1 MSDRAPQVLDERL
14 GFGFDAEER
23 GRVLEILAPLNR
35 HLAHWRPDQVDREL
49 DQAPVDVRTD
59 MIRQIEDET
68 SKGSCLKPGPRY
80 GGPRDVGRLGPSI
93 SLLATTSQAA
103 SKETSS
109 NPIVRS

>member
-1 MSDRAPQVLDERL
+1 
-14 GFGFDAEER
+14 
-23 GRVLEILAPLNR
+23 
-35 HLAHWRPDQVDREL
+35 
-49 DQAPVDVRTD
+49 
-59 MIRQIEDET
+59 MI
-68 SKGSCLKPGPRY
+68 KPGPRY

>member
-1 MSDRAPQVLDERL
+1 MSDRAPQVLDERLRL

-59 MIRQIEDET
+59 MIRQIEDEK
-68 SKGSCLKPGPRY
+68 SKRELPKARASLRGP
-80 GGPRDVGRLGPSI
+80 
-93 SLLATTSQAA
+93 A
-103 SKETSS
+103 
-109 NPIVRS
+109 